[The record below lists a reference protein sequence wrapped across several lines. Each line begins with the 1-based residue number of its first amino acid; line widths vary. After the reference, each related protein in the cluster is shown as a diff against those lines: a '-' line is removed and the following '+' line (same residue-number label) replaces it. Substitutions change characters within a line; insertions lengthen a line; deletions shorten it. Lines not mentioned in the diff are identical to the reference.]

1 MTDQQLPMFDGSG
14 PELAR
19 DGIERVL
26 AHQGQRWLSDTAA
39 SVIRFLESH
48 PTYCADDLYRYNL
61 MPYPPA
67 HPNAIG
73 ALTRRL
79 IEQGY
84 LRATNSMLSKRTQ
97 AQARRVIVY
106 SSTVYREASYDR
118 AS

>member
-1 MTDQQLPMFDGSG
+1 MTDQQIPMFDGSG

-19 DGIERVL
+19 AGIERVL
-26 AHQGQRWLSDTAA
+26 AHQGDKWLSDTMAN
-39 SVIRFLESH
+39 VIRFLQSH
-48 PTYCADDLYRYNL
+48 PTYCADDLHRYNL

-84 LRATNSMLSKRTQ
+84 LRPINSTLSKRTQ
-97 AQARRVIVY
+97 AQSRRVIVY
-106 SSTVYREASYDR
+106 ASTVFRKAAS
-118 AS
+118 

>member
-1 MTDQQLPMFDGSG
+1 MSDEYQMPMFDGSG

-19 DGIERVL
+19 EGIQRVL
-26 AHQGQRWLSDTAA
+26 AHQGEKWVSDTAA
-39 SVIRFLESH
+39 NVIRFLRTH
-48 PTYCADDLYRYNL
+48 PTYCADDLYRYEL

-84 LRATNSMLSKRTQ
+84 LRSMDSMHSKRTQ
-97 AQARRVIVY
+97 AQSRRIVIY
-106 SSTVYREASYDR
+106 RSTVFRAEAR
-118 AS
+118 P